1 MANRK
6 PKNHN
11 ATCFA
16 CGRTFS
22 IHYNTKIG
30 RNQIGEWI
38 EGNKCQE
45 CNRAI
50 RESLGMKVN
59 KFTWKSLK
67 EIDATWGQVKEG
79 QEYEQAVAKFA
90 ESLPVDDSM
99 KKKFVEVFNAKA

>member
-1 MANRK
+1 MARDTSK
-6 PKNHN
+6 HN
-11 ATCFA
+11 PTCFA
-16 CGRTFS
+16 CERTFS
-22 IHYNTKIG
+22 IQYNKTIG

-90 ESLPVDDSM
+90 EALPVDDSM
-99 KKKFVEVFNAKA
+99 KKRFREVFNAKA